1 MNQNVEVTNRN
12 APHLSRPAARLG
24 TQETPLSLEILA
36 GFDSIIDVRS
46 PAEFAVDHIP
56 GAVNHPVLSDTERAE
71 VGTIYKQ
78 VSAFEAK
85 KIGAAMVARNIG
97 AHVDAA
103 FRDKPKSWKPLIYCW
118 RGGSRSGAM
127 THILRAIGWGAL
139 QLEGGYKSWRG
150 QVIHDLEV
158 LPAQFRYHVICGRTG
173 SGKSRL
179 LEALASS
186 GTQVLDLEK
195 LAAHKGSVL
204 GDLPGESQ
212 PAQKLFETRI
222 WETLSALDTSR
233 PVYVE
238 AESKKVGNLRVPQ
251 TLIRQ
256 MWAGTCFEVVTPP
269 ALRARLLREE
279 YDHLI
284 TNRDTLFHKLD
295 CLQALHPPSQIET
308 WKSLAMASQWDDFIA
323 SMLAKHYDPAYERSM
338 FTNYANAR
346 DARTLETG
354 DISPASFVTLGA
366 ALPR

>member
-1 MNQNVEVTNRN
+1 MNQNAEEVSRR
-12 APHLSRPAARLG
+12 PQRLSRTPARSG

-46 PAEFAVDHIP
+46 PTEFAADHIP
-56 GAVNHPVLSDTERAE
+56 GAVNHPVLSDAERAV

-85 KIGAAMVARNIG
+85 KVGAAIVARNIG
-97 AHVDAA
+97 AHVETA
-103 FRDKPKSWKPLIYCW
+103 FRDTPKTWKPLIYCW

-150 QVIHDLEV
+150 QVIRDLEI
-158 LPAQFRYHVICGRTG
+158 LPAQFRFHVICGRTG

-179 LEALASS
+179 LEALAGS
-186 GTQVLDLEK
+186 GAQVLDLEK

-204 GDLPGESQ
+204 GDLPDETQ
-212 PAQKLFETRI
+212 PAQKLFETRV
-222 WETLSALDTSR
+222 WEALSGFDAVR

-251 TLIRQ
+251 ALIKQ

-269 ALRARLLREE
+269 ALRAALLREE

-284 TNRDTLFHKLD
+284 NNRDTLFHKLD
-295 CLQALHPPSQIET
+295 CLQALHPPNQIET
-308 WKSLAMASQWDDFIA
+308 WKRLAMTSQWDDFIA

-338 FTNYANAR
+338 FTNYAKAR
-346 DARTLETG
+346 EATTFNTT
-354 DISPASFVTLGA
+354 DISPVGFVALGA